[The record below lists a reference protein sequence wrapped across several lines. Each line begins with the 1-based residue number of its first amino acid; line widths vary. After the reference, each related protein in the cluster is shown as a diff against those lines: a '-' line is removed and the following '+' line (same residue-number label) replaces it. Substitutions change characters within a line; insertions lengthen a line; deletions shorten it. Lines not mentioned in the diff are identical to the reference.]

1 MNRTTLLAHAA
12 RLAGAFALGV
22 VVGSAY
28 RLDAPS
34 APARTAAAE
43 PAEQLQHALVTAQQT
58 ERDHAQALREAK
70 QACREARGHDAVMFP
85 TPEGHLV
92 CRRRTPAL

>member
-1 MNRTTLLAHAA
+1 MNRATLFAHAA
-12 RLAGAFALGV
+12 RLAAAVAVGIALG
-22 VVGSAY
+22 STY

-34 APARTAAAE
+34 TPARTEAE
-43 PAEQLQHALVTAQQT
+43 PAEQLQHALLTAQQS

-70 QACREARGHDAVMFP
+70 QACREALGRDAVMFP

-92 CRRRTPAL
+92 CRRRAPAL

>member
-1 MNRTTLLAHAA
+1 MNRSTLLAHAA
-12 RLAGAFALGV
+12 RLAGALALGI

-28 RLDAPS
+28 RLDAPNTR
-34 APARTAAAE
+34 ARTAAAE
-43 PAEQLQHALVTAQQT
+43 PAEQLQHALLTAQRT

-70 QACREARGHDAVMFP
+70 QACREALGRDAVMFP